1 MVLLPSWFVVFAVG
15 YHKRIKKLAFE
26 YPLATKLNGAL
37 FFCIA
42 PLAISETYSA
52 KHGDSC
58 PLGIYGILPA
68 LKMNISALLS

>member
-1 MVLLPSWFVVFAVG
+1 
-15 YHKRIKKLAFE
+15 
-26 YPLATKLNGAL
+26 LATKLNGAL